1 MLTISA
7 NQMERMTRLSF
18 YGRLTAFLR
27 ARSKSDALRRAA
39 EETARCHGLWD
50 VHWPAVKSLSE
61 HDAALRLVFILVW
74 QLEGGDVEQVL
85 TRLAQVDD
93 AELAMKRVLS
103 ERGHLRFSDFD
114 HVPRPEG
121 AP

>member
-27 ARSKSDALRRAA
+27 ARGKSDALRHAT
-39 EETARCHGLWD
+39 EDTARCHGLWD
-50 VHWPAVKSLSE
+50 LHWPAVKSLNE

-74 QLEGGDVEQVL
+74 QVEGGDVEQVL
-85 TRLAQVDD
+85 ARLTQVED

-103 ERGHLRFSDFD
+103 ERDHLRFSDFD
-114 HVPRPEG
+114 HVPWPEG